1 MLLLVFIL
9 PTIPMSTEFNDRRNR
24 EVWNSVYLKLL
35 TSSSSL
41 RQVIGEFGGCMHR
54 PWTLQHIWIAPLQ
67 KQPCR
72 NASVLSWGKVQC
84 TYIIFNSQT
93 SQTAENIVSIYKYT
107 DLQSPFRVQTLFCEA
122 NSCIQ
127 CACIYFLMQSL
138 ILKRFSIFFYI

>member
-54 PWTLQHIWIAPLQ
+54 PCSTYELHHYKNSLVEMLLSSAGE
-67 KQPCR
+67 KF
-72 NASVLSWGKVQC
+72 SVLTLYLIHKLHKQQK
-84 TYIIFNSQT
+84 ILSQYT
-93 SQTAENIVSIYKYT
+93 NTLTCRVHSGYKHFFVKQTAVSNVLVY
-107 DLQSPFRVQTLFCEA
+107 
-122 NSCIQ
+122 
-127 CACIYFLMQSL
+127 
-138 ILKRFSIFFYI
+138 IF